1 MALQEAFLGFDVTLL
16 ERNVIKVL
24 KTLAKKN
31 PDDGETSEE
40 EDDDENIADM
50 CSEVRMPLEKVLKKY
65 KDNKLNPVIDKLKA
79 EGAGSSKTLS
89 PFLCDKRCMA
99 GNDVGHAKPTSLQQL
114 PLLAARRRRLRM
126 PRQIHRRSARKLKS
140 TITSSTRTIRGDQ
153 RTVDHS
159 FGQQGGQCFIVFIGW
174 Y

>member
-1 MALQEAFLGFDVTLL
+1 VL
-16 ERNVIKVL
+16 E
-24 KTLAKKN
+24 
-31 PDDGETSEE
+31 
-40 EDDDENIADM
+40 
-50 CSEVRMPLEKVLKKY
+50 KY

-114 PLLAARRRRLRM
+114 PLRRPHRRAVPAEKLMLAARRRRLRM